1 MSLPAKPPPIDLD
14 RLFRGPIGYPKQTP
28 EQTAAQIAA
37 DRARWTAEDAARAA
51 SVDGTAPTRTVYLG
65 PEPIDHAFDD
75 YERWLEECR
84 TFTCAR
90 VPLL

>member
-1 MSLPAKPPPIDLD
+1 MFS
-14 RLFRGPIGYPKQTP
+14 GPIGYPKQTP

-37 DRARWTAEDAARAA
+37 ARARWAAEDAARAA
-51 SVDGTAPTRTVYLG
+51 SFDGTAPTSTVYLG

-75 YERWLEECR
+75 YERWLEESR
-84 TFTCAR
+84 TFTYAR